1 MGLRALIG
9 PMVAAGITSP
19 VRRDARRA
27 RLEARRARRGQPHEV
42 LYFHQ
47 VDDPW
52 SALLVQRLGAVA
64 AQYGITIIPHLV
76 PPPADWAAPERDR
89 LKAYARRDAA
99 LIAPAWQLGFE
110 TRHPPT
116 AADTGQA
123 HAILEAAIG
132 RGQFFEAATVV
143 SRALWTGQPLATAAM
158 AFGTAPPAAVVQA
171 LATGQRLR
179 QRLGHY
185 LGATLYHAGEWYW
198 GLDRLGD
205 LELRLRALG
214 CGEGNGE
221 RLLAERPQLR
231 FEQTVHAASASTPPL
246 EFFLSFRSPYTWLAI
261 DRTREL
267 ARHYGVELQLR
278 FVLPMVMRGLPVP
291 AAKRNYIL
299 RDCMR
304 EAERLELPFGRVCD
318 PVGRPVE
325 RGLAVLHGAM
335 ATGQGPEFASSFL
348 RGVFAEGVDAGSDRG
363 LRRLVERAGLDWH
376 QARGWMQDERWR
388 VVAEENRRA
397 LFAEDLWGVPSFR
410 FGALAT
416 WGQDRLWLVENAII
430 EALGGLRRS
439 DSLRR
444 SGIRP

>member
-9 PMVAAGITSP
+9 PMVAEAITSP
-19 VRRDARRA
+19 VRRDARRD
-27 RLEARRARRGQPHEV
+27 RFEARRAKRGQPHEV

-52 SALLVQRLGAVA
+52 SALLVQRLGAIA
-64 AQYGITIIPHLV
+64 TRYGIRITPHLV
-76 PPPADWAAPERDR
+76 PPPADWAAPERQR
-89 LKAYARRDAA
+89 LQAYARRDTA

-110 TRHPPT
+110 GRQPPSPE
-116 AADTGQA
+116 AVVEA
-123 HAILEAAIG
+123 HAILKAAIASD
-132 RGQFFEAATVV
+132 RFFEAATIV
-143 SRALWTGQPLATAAM
+143 SRALWTGQPLNTAAT
-158 AFGTAPPAAVVQA
+158 AFGTVTPASVGTA
-171 LATGQRLR
+171 LTQGERLR
-179 QRLGHY
+179 HQLGHY

-205 LELRLRALG
+205 LELRLQALG
-214 CGEGNGE
+214 CGEGPGGT
-221 RLLAERPQLR
+221 LLAERPRLR
-231 FEQTVHAASASTPPL
+231 FEQTAWAAQASTPPL

-261 DRTREL
+261 DRTCAL
-267 ARHYGVELQLR
+267 ARHYGVDLQLR

-325 RGLAVLHGAM
+325 RGLAILHGAIPIGRG
-335 ATGQGPEFASSFL
+335 AEFASSFL

-363 LRRLVERAGLDWH
+363 LRRLVERAGLDWD
-376 QARGWMQDERWR
+376 QALGWMQDERWR
-388 VVAEENRRA
+388 AVAEDNRRA

-410 FGALAT
+410 FGGLAT

-430 EALGGLRRS
+430 EALGGLRRG
-439 DSLRR
+439 DSVRR